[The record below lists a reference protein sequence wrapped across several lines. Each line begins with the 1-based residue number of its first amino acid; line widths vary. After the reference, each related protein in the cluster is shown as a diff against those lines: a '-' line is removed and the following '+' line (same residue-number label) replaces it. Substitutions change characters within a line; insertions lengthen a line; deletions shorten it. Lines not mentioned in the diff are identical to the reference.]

1 MSTMRERDW
10 RACFELLQTVVDAG
24 DSVDALAR
32 AAVNAL
38 PALVAAEV
46 SSLAEYNLRN
56 GRRQVLAM
64 PEAAPGAP
72 NPVGGKPC
80 RRPHP
85 LLHLHADPPVP
96 GGYRTGEAL
105 LYPRPNR
112 SEPYGGSF
120 RRRGTDYVLALP
132 VYVDDT
138 TLVSFV
144 LNRRDRDFSER
155 ERAMLALVGGPLT
168 RMYRQAR
175 ALEQLRTSLSTLAPN
190 AQGLHARGVT
200 PRETEV
206 LRWLAAGKTDR
217 EIAAILGCSYRT
229 VQKHL
234 QRLYIKLGV
243 ETRTAAVLRALGRP
257 VRTAAYGDPDP
268 VGLS

>member
-10 RACFELLQTVVDAG
+10 RACFELLQTVLEAG

-38 PALVAAEV
+38 PMLVVAEI
-46 SSLAEYNLRN
+46 SNLWMCDLRN
-56 GRRQVLAM
+56 GQRQSLAM
-64 PEAAPGAP
+64 PEAGIGAE
-72 NPVGGKPC
+72 NRVC
-80 RRPHP
+80 FNSYFRTHS
-85 LLHLHADPPVP
+85 LLQFHADPHGP
-96 GGYRTGEAL
+96 GAYRLSDGLLFSRFCHSELYNGY
-105 LYPRPNR
+105 
-112 SEPYGGSF
+112 F
-120 RRRGTDYVLALP
+120 RRGGTDYAVSLP
-132 VYVDDT
+132 VYVDDA

-155 ERAMLALVGGPLT
+155 ERNMLDLVGGPLS

-175 ALEQLRTSLSTLAPN
+175 ALEQLRASLVTLAPDV
-190 AQGLHARGVT
+190 QGLHARGVT

-243 ETRTAAVLRALGRP
+243 ETRTAAVLRALG
-257 VRTAAYGDPDP
+257 G
-268 VGLS
+268 